1 MLNTV
6 QSNILSDGSRL
17 HLNHGPIDL
26 IIEAF
31 GETETVQ
38 CAYERATNKFNNV
51 LTDLVREL
59 PALRSP
65 ISQNRDTLKSPVGMR
80 MQNAVQPFYPTFVTP
95 MAAVAGSVADYV
107 LKILCEGDKLRKAY
121 VNNGGDIAIH
131 LDQHEVFNIGIITNL
146 KTRAVAGTVS
156 IGKKDAINGIATS
169 GWHGRSHS
177 LGIADAVTVL
187 APNAAQADT
196 AATLIANAVDLPGST
211 LITKVPAKELFP
223 DTDLGD
229 KLVTTGVAL
238 LPKHLAV
245 MAVEKGCKRANEYIS
260 RGLITAATI
269 SLQGVIKVVGPNRI
283 LTQY

>member
-31 GETETVQ
+31 GETEIVQ

-65 ISQNRDTLKSPVGMR
+65 ISQNRNTLKSPVGLR

-146 KTRAVAGTVS
+146 KTETVS
-156 IGKKDAINGIATS
+156 RHPNSSWTSIAAFFTNQYKLNQRLIIN
-169 GWHGRSHS
+169 
-177 LGIADAVTVL
+177 LGLLTFCAVW
-187 APNAAQADT
+187 P
-196 AATLIANAVDLPGST
+196 
-211 LITKVPAKELFP
+211 TKIRQI
-223 DTDLGD
+223 
-229 KLVTTGVAL
+229 
-238 LPKHLAV
+238 H
-245 MAVEKGCKRANEYIS
+245 
-260 RGLITAATI
+260 
-269 SLQGVIKVVGPNRI
+269 I
-283 LTQY
+283 L